1 MQSERRKNKGDE
13 SVCRVLNEE
22 EMCRIYHEY
31 LPRDFA
37 ADEIKPL
44 VLMLDMLHNGT
55 YEPLGLYLE
64 GQLCGY
70 AFFIRKE
77 DWLLLDYYVILPE
90 WRNQGIGGIF
100 LKKFKE
106 FFRDCAGILLEVERP
121 EMAENEQE
129 RTIRVHRIRFY
140 QRNGVQLTGLKVPSI
155 VSRTQKANLRV
166 FFFYRSAAPL
176 GGIPKGNSWHISPSI
191 PLSGQQPLPAHLSD
205 VCVRR
210 YPDRS
215 RDLYRQGQLYHFFP
229 QCP

>member
-77 DWLLLDYYVILPE
+77 DWLLFD
-90 WRNQGIGGIF
+90 
-100 LKKFKE
+100 
-106 FFRDCAGILLEVERP
+106 
-121 EMAENEQE
+121 
-129 RTIRVHRIRFY
+129 
-140 QRNGVQLTGLKVPSI
+140 
-155 VSRTQKANLRV
+155 
-166 FFFYRSAAPL
+166 
-176 GGIPKGNSWHISPSI
+176 
-191 PLSGQQPLPAHLSD
+191 
-205 VCVRR
+205 
-210 YPDRS
+210 
-215 RDLYRQGQLYHFFP
+215 
-229 QCP
+229 